1 MGQQSDKSLLLMLSL
16 LHTGRSRHQEDT
28 MPSMTTSKVSRW
40 DQHGR
45 EHIVHVQ
52 KSGMQRTLTCDTCG
66 WRKGAQFL
74 PWLKAEEHLAEAHQA
89 TVDPS
94 A

>member
-1 MGQQSDKSLLLMLSL
+1 
-16 LHTGRSRHQEDT
+16 

-45 EHIVHVQ
+45 EHVVRVR
-52 KSGMQRTLTCDTCG
+52 KSGIQRQLSCDTCD
-66 WRKGAQFL
+66 WRRGVQFL

-89 TVDPS
+89 TVDPT

>member
-1 MGQQSDKSLLLMLSL
+1 
-16 LHTGRSRHQEDT
+16 

-45 EHIVHVQ
+45 EHIVHVR
-52 KSGMQRTLTCDTCG
+52 KSGMQRQLSCDTCD

-89 TVDPS
+89 TVDPTAS
-94 A
+94 

>member
-1 MGQQSDKSLLLMLSL
+1 MVQIG
-16 LHTGRSRHQEDT
+16 TSR
-28 MPSMTTSKVSRW
+28 VSRF

-45 EHIVHVQ
+45 RHVVQ
-52 KSGMQRTLTCDTCG
+52 VERKGAQRTIRCDTCG
-66 WRKGAQFL
+66 WRRGAQFL

-94 A
+94 K

>member
-1 MGQQSDKSLLLMLSL
+1 MAS
-16 LHTGRSRHQEDT
+16 
-28 MPSMTTSKVSRW
+28 TTHSKVSRW

-45 EHIVHVQ
+45 EHVVQ
-52 KSGMQRTLTCDTCG
+52 VTKSGVQRLLTCGTCG

-74 PWLKAEEHLAEAHQA
+74 PWLKAQEHLAEAHQA

>member
-1 MGQQSDKSLLLMLSL
+1 
-16 LHTGRSRHQEDT
+16 

-45 EHIVHVQ
+45 EHVVHVA

-66 WRKGAQFL
+66 WRKAVQFL